1 KAALKKFA
9 FQYIIID
16 EAHRIKNENS
26 MLSQI
31 VRVFKSRNRLL
42 ITGTPLQN
50 NLHELWALLNF
61 LLPDVF
67 SSSKDFDSWFNSQG
81 GNQDNLQAQDRAH
94 RIGQTK
100 QVYVFRFVTE
110 KAIEEKVL
118 ERAAQKLRLDQ
129 LVIQQGRLTQSQKGE
144 EKTAELSM
152 KYQSLGL
159 DDLQNFTS
167 ESAYQWQ
174 GEDWSKRK
182 ANYAVDSYYREALRL
197 TAKPTQPKGENE
209 DDIEARER
217 ERQEEQ
223 AKIDNASEIE
233 GKTLDEVKAYA
244 KVFWQRYQELPKII
258 AKIVKGESKLQ
269 QTVGIQELLRAKV
282 AQYRTPGHQL
292 QVSNQAKGK
301 TLFSE
306 EEDRYLLIALAKY
319 GYGTEDVYEK
329 IRNEIENAEVFRFN
343 WFIKSRTAGEIARR
357 CTTLINLIQKEH
369 GEEAAAQPVQEE
381 KKYPCQ
387 TW

>member
-1 KAALKKFA
+1 
-9 FQYIIID
+9 
-16 EAHRIKNENS
+16 
-26 MLSQI
+26 
-31 VRVFKSRNRLL
+31 
-42 ITGTPLQN
+42 
-50 NLHELWALLNF
+50 
-61 LLPDVF
+61 
-67 SSSKDFDSWFNSQG
+67 
-81 GNQDNLQAQDRAH
+81 
-94 RIGQTK
+94 
-100 QVYVFRFVTE
+100 
-110 KAIEEKVL
+110 
-118 ERAAQKLRLDQ
+118 
-129 LVIQQGRLTQSQKGE
+129 
-144 EKTAELSM
+144 
-152 KYQSLGL
+152 
-159 DDLQNFTS
+159 
-167 ESAYQWQ
+167 
-174 GEDWSKRK
+174 
-182 ANYAVDSYYREALRL
+182 
-197 TAKPTQPKGENE
+197 
-209 DDIEARER
+209 
-217 ERQEEQ
+217 
-223 AKIDNASEIE
+223 SEIE

-244 KVFWQRYQELPKII
+244 KVFWQRYQELPNHEEII

-381 KKYPCQ
+381 KKRKVNADSFIISNGSTPAKRGRH
-387 TW
+387 